1 MMIWT
6 YMRILFRSLCP
17 AQWIYLLGGA
27 FLALLILTGCAGAG
41 DEVALTELWTPPAAT
56 ATSTSVNTAVS
67 QPLPAVAVVTV
78 LAPSAYPA
86 DTADASASYPAN
98 GQLPSP
104 VVVAQAVPNQN
115 GPPPTPTAVATSTP
129 SPSTTPDPSLAIET
143 ELETETAITPEAQPV
158 AAVNGAGNGEHFWL
172 RRPVPQGSVVWTNKH
187 YPYGG
192 TRSGTLRPHHGVEF
206 DVPYNTPIY
215 AAADGTIVFA
225 GRDDTTLMGPE
236 ANFYGQ
242 VVVIEH
248 TFLYEGQA
256 VYTLYAHL
264 QEVFVAAGQPVNMD
278 EPLGLSGATG
288 VADGPHLHF
297 EVRVG
302 VNSYAHT
309 RNPVLWLAPF
319 PDRGIIVGRVT
330 DVNGNL
336 LPEAPVVVRPIGD
349 NVSGFSASTASYA
362 DNSVNGDNRWQENF
376 AVDDVPAGSY
386 EVEVRD
392 GNKRYKAE
400 LFVLPNQAAVVEIVV
415 GER

>member
-1 MMIWT
+1 MMLWVHI
-6 YMRILFRSLCP
+6 RLLFRSLCP

-27 FLALLILTGCAGAG
+27 FLALLALTSCAPAG
-41 DEVALTELWTPPAAT
+41 DEATLSELWTPPAVTAT
-56 ATSTSVNTAVS
+56 AMNVNMYTNTAVS
-67 QPLPAVAVVTV
+67 EALPAVAVMTLV
-78 LAPSAYPA
+78 APSAYPA
-86 DTADASASYPAN
+86 DTANASAAYPAN
-98 GQLPSP
+98 GQLPAP
-104 VVVAQAVPNQN
+104 VVVAQAQN
-115 GPPPTPTAVATSTP
+115 APPPTPTAVATITP
-129 SPSTTPDPSLAIET
+129 PPTTTPDPTLI
-143 ELETETAITPEAQPV
+143 LQVETAITPEAQPI
-158 AAVNGAGNGEHFWL
+158 AAVNSAANGEHFWL

-225 GRDDTTLMGPE
+225 GRDDTTLMGPDP
-236 ANFYGQ
+236 NFYGQ

-248 TFLYEGQA
+248 SFLYEGQA

-264 QEVFVAAGQPVNMD
+264 QEVFVAVGQPVNMN

-319 PDRGIIVGRVT
+319 PDRGVITGRVT
-330 DVNGNL
+330 DVNSNL
-336 LPEAPVVVRPIGD
+336 LPEAPVVVRPVGS

-362 DNSVNGDNRWQENF
+362 GNTVNSDNRWQENF

-386 EVEVRD
+386 EVEVSD
-392 GNKRYKAE
+392 GNKRYKVE
-400 LFVLPNQAAVVEIVV
+400 VFVLPNQTALAEIVV
-415 GER
+415 GE